1 MKAVI
6 PVAGLGSKLRPHT
19 HTQPKGMVPVA
30 GKPIIA
36 HIIDSVI
43 LSGINELVFVIGYM
57 GDKIESYIRQH
68 YCHNPD
74 IQVEFVIQDR
84 REGLAQAILMSK
96 ELIEQEDRLL
106 IVLGDTIVRL
116 DMDSFL
122 TAEENMV
129 GVKKVDQ
136 PGLFG
141 VAELNEKG
149 DIKKLIEKP
158 KIPKSNLALVGI
170 YKLNA
175 PTELIKACKKII
187 DKDQRSHG
195 EYQLTDAL
203 MMMIQDGHPFRP
215 MVVDNWFDCGRKE
228 NLLEAN
234 ALLMSRPD
242 FKSDCGS
249 SCEQTIII
257 PPVSIAKGCK
267 ISHSIIGPNV
277 TVGENAVIRHSIIK
291 DTIIGSYSELGYS
304 VLENSIIGNDSILIG
319 PRQSLNIGDST
330 EINFGS

>member
-1 MKAVI
+1 MFREYLSLLPKDLCTFVELRGVFHFVSKSSPPLKAVI

-43 LSGINELVFVIGYM
+43 FSGINELVFVIGYM

-68 YCHNPD
+68 YCHHPE

-96 ELIEQEDRLL
+96 ELIEKEDQLL

-116 DMDSFL
+116 DMESFL

-129 GVKKVDQ
+129 GVKKVDL

-175 PTELIKACKKII
+175 PKELIKACKKII

-195 EYQLTDAL
+195 EYQLL
-203 MMMIQDGHPFRP
+203 M
-215 MVVDNWFDCGRKE
+215 
-228 NLLEAN
+228 L
-234 ALLMSRPD
+234 
-242 FKSDCGS
+242 
-249 SCEQTIII
+249 
-257 PPVSIAKGCK
+257 
-267 ISHSIIGPNV
+267 
-277 TVGENAVIRHSIIK
+277 
-291 DTIIGSYSELGYS
+291 
-304 VLENSIIGNDSILIG
+304 
-319 PRQSLNIGDST
+319 
-330 EINFGS
+330 